1 MPKTTNKKSA
11 KKSSNKKNKKG
22 KDKSPSKD
30 NTSEI
35 SNNSDNEYQRDSP
48 NLKLHKII
56 LENFKSFL
64 GRNEIG
70 YFQDF
75 SVVLGPNGSG
85 KSNIIDALSFVFG
98 LNAQQMR
105 TRNLK
110 ELIYH
115 PHKSNPSTNKAQNCS
130 VEIIFKAFEQNEKEK
145 DNSTED
151 NEISFKRT
159 VNSNGSSSFYFN
171 NKKVTQEEYSEKF
184 IEYLIPVNSMFFI
197 LGQGGVDSLL
207 SSKRNKIEQIIEIL
221 SGSYKYKEKYDE
233 LVKTLDEKNNE
244 LNLLS
249 SQINSI
255 KLDKNK
261 IKTKIENKGL
271 YKEHINKIQSLMKK
285 IYLYQFAEQDAIK
298 SLCEE
303 NLEGLTEEIAKVENE
318 KKDEINSMKEN
329 EHELGLNKKNIE
341 SIMNEEMQ
349 LQQELD
355 QKKNKIKINEQEIK
369 KYETDIFN
377 NISVCNQL
385 KDDYKKKESKKK
397 SLIQEQKEIS
407 KDIKEIKK
415 ILNTNIDENNS
426 KVTKEQITEFK
437 SLSLSLQ
444 SSISSNISQ
453 LNNIELNIQSLIS
466 KKSLLEKTLSQSE
479 IDKVSIETSANS
491 ISAEIINMK
500 ESINNK
506 EKKIKELKKNFEK
519 SEKNK
524 EELSHR
530 YTNTYTTLE
539 NKVTELSTF
548 KVENNESRR
557 RKKIG
562 EFMSKNDKVYGFL
575 FELIKPLQKKFELPI
590 KVSLLRY
597 LDYLIVENY
606 ETSVKVSEFLQNNE
620 INCDVLVLENI
631 PKVKEVDQTKR
642 LKVGSEG
649 NFIYDLIES
658 KKKSVENAIKFFLKD
673 LILCQ
678 PENIP
683 TLRERGFRKFITEDG
698 TVYRKNNISG
708 GNYKNLERYNFIY
721 KTKEESDKIIE
732 QLKKDIDKLSEE
744 LKNIMLDQEKNE
756 EDLKNQKKFLN
767 EEKEHEL
774 LKNELINKESI
785 HRKQRDILNEK
796 EKLIKNIEKSISEV
810 NNELESLN
818 EEKKNLNDNINN
830 IKKQYF
836 KNFMNKYELKD
847 LNDFEPFT
855 IEKMNSLSQELKI
868 KEVKLLDIERKL
880 KIIEDT
886 QTKIDDIEN
895 EIEKL
900 KKLKTTQEQEKKK
913 GEADYI
919 KSSNYL
925 NEYKKT
931 NENKINEIKTIQE
944 NIKKN
949 NENIMKFDERIRKLL
964 KGQVEFK
971 HKIEVAIN
979 NKMQLKKDIVTD
991 HNKLIKEL
999 DQNLQQYAL
1008 IFQLDFDINQYTLKD
1023 NLDDTTKINDC
1034 VIDYTDIEKKNKI
1047 EELTPEKIQQIIA
1060 HKKEKLDNYLKEIQK
1075 YVMLYIT
1082 FDKEEEKDL
1091 KDKEDKLNNEK
1102 KDVKKKIESLVNE
1115 QEEIKKNLVEIKEK
1129 RTKKFLEFFN
1139 KLKDTLK
1146 DLYNKL
1152 TIIDNNP
1159 GGNAYLYCS
1168 NEEEPFN
1175 GQVIYLPTPPGKR
1188 VIYDIEQLSGGEK
1201 TIAIVSLLSS
1211 LQNITGCPLLI
1222 LDEVD
1227 AYLDQK
1233 HELMLE
1239 KLFNESKNNYQI
1251 VIVTHKL
1258 NIYRSAESLLGTYF
1272 NKNMDTSVPI
1282 SYDNK

>member
-1 MPKTTNKKSA
+1 MPKAQRKKSV
-11 KKSSNKKNKKG
+11 KKSQDKKSE
-22 KDKSPSKD
+22 KDKPISPSKD
-30 NTSEI
+30 LSSENSNI
-35 SNNSDNEYQRDSP
+35 SENESQIDYP
-48 NLKLHKII
+48 NLKLHKLI
-56 LENFKSFL
+56 LENFKSFQ

-115 PHKSNPSTNKAQNCS
+115 PHSSSSSNKAQNCS
-130 VEIIFKAFEQNEKEK
+130 VEIIFKKNLKNPSQKLITQAL
-145 DNSTED
+145 D
-151 NEISFKRT
+151 EISFRRT
-159 VNSNGSSSFYFN
+159 VNASGSSSFYFN
-171 NKKVTQEEYSEKF
+171 DKKMTQEDYVQKLMDFS
-184 IEYLIPVNSMFFI
+184 IPVNSMYFI
-197 LGQGGVDSLL
+197 LGQGGVDSLF
-207 SSKRNKIEQIIEIL
+207 SSKRNKIEQIIEVL
-221 SGSYKYKEKYDE
+221 SGSYKYKERYDE
-233 LVKTLDEKNNE
+233 LVKKLEEKNNE
-244 LNLLS
+244 LNSLS

-261 IKTKIENKGL
+261 IKAQLENKGL
-271 YKEHINKIQSLMKK
+271 YKDNINKIQTLMKK

-298 SLCEE
+298 SICED
-303 NLEGLTEEIAKVENE
+303 NLEGLTEEIKKVENE
-318 KKDEINSMKEN
+318 KKNEINDMKEN
-329 EHELGLNKKNIE
+329 EKELGNNKKNIE
-341 SIMNEEMQ
+341 NIMKEEME
-349 LQQELD
+349 LQKELD
-355 QKKNKIKINEQEIK
+355 QKKNKIKIVEDDIK
-369 KYETDIFN
+369 KCETDIFN

-385 KDDYKKKESKKK
+385 KEDLKKKESKKK
-397 SLIQEQKEIS
+397 ALIKEQTELS
-407 KDIKEIKK
+407 NDIKEIKK
-415 ILNTNIDENNS
+415 ILNTNIDESIS
-426 KVTKEQITEFK
+426 KLTKEQITEFK

-453 LNNIELNIQSLIS
+453 LNSLELNSQNLFS

-479 IDKVSIETSANS
+479 IEKNTAETSVNNTS
-491 ISAEIINMK
+491 NEID
-500 ESINNK
+500 
-506 EKKIKELKKNFEK
+506 KIKENLDKKEKRIKEMKKNFEK

-524 EELSHR
+524 EELAHQYQNI
-530 YTNTYTTLE
+530 YTELE
-539 NKVTELSTF
+539 NKVTELSNF

-575 FELIKPLQKKFELPI
+575 FELIKPLQKKFELSI

-597 LDYLIVENY
+597 LDYLVVENY

-673 LILCQ
+673 LILCK

-683 TLRERGFRKFITEDG
+683 VLRERGFRKFITEDG
-698 TVYRKNNISG
+698 TVYRRNNISG
-708 GNYKNLERYNFIY
+708 GNYKNLDRYNFIY
-721 KTKEESDKIIE
+721 KSKEESDKIID
-732 QLKKDIDKLSEE
+732 QLKKDIDKLSED
-744 LKNIMLDQEKNE
+744 LKSVMLQQEKNE
-756 EDLKNQKKFLN
+756 EELKNNKKFVD
-767 EEKEHEL
+767 EEKECEL
-774 LKNELINKESI
+774 LKNELNNKEST
-785 HRKQRDILNEK
+785 HKKQKDILKEK
-796 EKLIKNIEKSISEV
+796 EKLLKNLEKSIAEV
-810 NNELESLN
+810 NNELESIN
-818 EEKKNLNDNINN
+818 SEKNDLNDSINN

-836 KNFMNKYELKD
+836 KNFMNKYNLTNLD
-847 LNDFEPFT
+847 DFEQFT
-855 IEKMNSLSQELKI
+855 IEKMNALSQELKL
-868 KEVKLLDIERKL
+868 KEVKILDIERKL
-880 KIIEDT
+880 KTIDET
-886 QTKIDDIEN
+886 QKKIDDMEEETESI
-895 EIEKL
+895 
-900 KKLKTTQEQEKKK
+900 KKKKSKKEQEKKK
-913 GEADYI
+913 CETDFA
-919 KSSNYL
+919 KANNYL
-925 NEYKKT
+925 NEYKAT
-931 NENKINEIKTIQE
+931 NEDKLNEIKKIQE
-944 NIKKN
+944 SIKKS

-964 KGQVEFK
+964 KGQVEQK
-971 HKIEVAIN
+971 HKIEVAMN
-979 NKMQLKKDIVTD
+979 NKSQLMKDIVTD

-999 DQNLQQYAL
+999 DQNFQQYAL
-1008 IFQLDFDINQYTLKD
+1008 IFQLDFDINQYTLKND
-1023 NLDDTTKINDC
+1023 LNVTNNINDI
-1034 VIDYTDIEKKNKI
+1034 VMDYSDIEKKQKI
-1047 EELTPEKIQQIIA
+1047 EELTPEKIQQIIV
-1060 HKKEKLDNYLKEIQK
+1060 HKKEKLDNYLKEVQK

-1082 FDKEEEKDL
+1082 FDKEEEKEL
-1091 KDKEDKLNNEK
+1091 EDKENKLNNEK
-1102 KDVKKKIESLVNE
+1102 KDVKKKIEALVNE
-1115 QEEIKKNLVEIKEK
+1115 QEELKKSLSEIKEK
-1129 RTKKFLEFFN
+1129 RTKKFIDFFN
-1139 KLKDTLK
+1139 KLKDNLK
-1146 DLYNKL
+1146 ELYTKL
-1152 TIIDNNP
+1152 TTKDNNP

-1168 NEEEPFN
+1168 NEDEPYK
-1175 GQVIYLPTPPGKR
+1175 GSVVYLPTPPGKR

-1239 KLFNESKNNYQI
+1239 KLFNEKKNEYQI